1 MNNVINYYYGISVVD
16 IDNSGDKYFFTNNGE
31 KYCFDIFD
39 RDQTDIGNII
49 NLCIEL
55 KSKGILTNEIIINR
69 YNMFITP
76 CNGKMYVLIKE
87 NVKDFKINFND
98 ILYIQNCTLDIIY
111 NKKLIRSNHVNMWK
125 KKIDY
130 YERKGKDLCS
140 KYFLIYNTLDYYIG
154 LGENAISYLTNNKVL
169 FNHVVLSH
177 RRIDSKENSF
187 DFYNPL
193 NYILDSRSRDVADY
207 IKILFFDE
215 KVSYE
220 SIILFLKYANLNRE
234 EYILLFGRLLYP
246 TYYFDMID
254 RIIFL
259 EEDENI
265 LKKILKRNE
274 AYIHLL
280 KKMFYYVNYELKM
293 NIPVI
298 EWIIKKYN

>member
-16 IDNSGDKYFFTNNGE
+16 IYNSGDKYFFTNNGE

-76 CNGKMYVLIKE
+76 YNGKMYVLIKE

-177 RRIDSKENSF
+177 RRIDSKENSS

-280 KKMFYYVNYELKM
+280 KKMFCYVNYELKM